1 MFNKMMMAVACLS
14 AATMFGQS
22 METVKV
28 KLPYETRVGGVAL
41 PAGSYSIRQISSS
54 VVEFTS
60 DAHNG
65 VNTFASVM
73 RIVAPNQE
81 TKQHTSVVLKHD
93 DKGYELDKIWLE
105 GQDLGF
111 ELSE

>member
-1 MFNKMMMAVACLS
+1 
-14 AATMFGQS
+14 

-28 KLPYETRVGGVAL
+28 KLPYETRVGGFRSPRVLIPSVRSRA
-41 PAGSYSIRQISSS
+41 RWSSS
-54 VVEFTS
+54 LPTTRK
-60 DAHNG
+60 G

-81 TKQHTSVVLKHD
+81 TKEHTSVVLKHD